1 MAFSFKSILS
11 GVAASK
17 ESPATTTVGIDIGSA
32 SVKVVEIEETPETVM
47 LRTYGELQLGPYDT
61 KSLGETVMLG
71 EQKTVEAVT
80 DVLRESG
87 VKGKHGALSMSLAS
101 SFLTVIPVMAGPN
114 EDMETRIPVEARKY
128 VPLPLNDVT
137 LDWSELPSV
146 GNNQTNNVKEVL
158 IAAIENKA
166 LASHR
171 QLFST
176 IGMAGEPAEIE
187 AFSLIRSLWRAKDT
201 TLAILDL
208 GAKNSKLYIVR
219 AGMLERLHRVGQ
231 GGKEITRQT
240 AEKLS
245 IGFEDAENKKR
256 NYDRS
261 TEEGQVMYQVMT
273 SVIESP
279 LIEFGR
285 LIGQYEARLGSQIGR
300 IVVTGGVASSP
311 YALAYVKDRFARQV
325 ELAHPFSKVAYPAF
339 MEDTLKSI
347 GPSFGVALGAALK
360 NFQ

>member
-1 MAFSFKSILS
+1 MAFSFKSILG

-17 ESPATTTVGIDIGSA
+17 ENPSTTTVGIDIGSA

-114 EDMETRIPVEARKY
+114 EDMATRIPVEARKY

-137 LDWSELPSV
+137 LDWSELPPV
-146 GNNQTNNVKEVL
+146 GKNQTNMKEVL

-187 AFSLIRSLWRAKDT
+187 VFSLIRSLWRAKDT

-231 GGKEITRQT
+231 GGKEITRLT

-245 IGFEDAENKKR
+245 IEFEDAENRKR
-256 NYDRS
+256 NYDRN
-261 TEEGQVMYQVMT
+261 TPEGQTMYQVMT
-273 SVIESP
+273 GVIESP

-285 LIGQYEARLGSQIGR
+285 LIGQYESRLGSQIGR

-311 YALAYVKDRFARQV
+311 HALAYIKDRFGRPV